1 MVVFKIKLATL
12 KRLVGALKPL
22 VDWVP
27 LCFDKSRLRIFS
39 MDSAHVVLVD
49 CFLPPSYF
57 ALYYCGEPV
66 QTRVKTSELF
76 RILSTR
82 ANPDS
87 LVTFA
92 LERGKHFATVYV
104 HDEANGV
111 STCYDIQVDDAPHD
125 APHDELGVLHWIS
138 DIEVVMPSRVYR
150 ACLMDMIK
158 CGSIGLLR
166 LLPNGAFTFVVETRE
181 SKPFAATMSGG
192 HLLNE
197 KSKMREQ
204 SISVRYMRY
213 FVRRDVLA
221 ENVRISMLDDYPL
234 RVDYA
239 MEGGATVAFYL
250 APRFGLEKN
259 DPYTFAGDSTKRT
272 ADRLPDAVKRQKV
285 DHS

>member
-1 MVVFKIKLATL
+1 MVVFKIKVATL
-12 KRLVGALKPL
+12 KRVVGALKPL

-27 LCFDKSRLRIFS
+27 LCFNSDRLRIAS
-39 MDSAHVVLVD
+39 MDCAHVALVD
-49 CFLPPSYF
+49 CFFPPSFF
-57 ALYYCGEPV
+57 ALYHCGKPMK
-66 QTRVKTSELF
+66 TRVKTSDLM
-76 RILSTR
+76 RVLSTR
-82 ANPDS
+82 ADPDS

-92 LERGKHFATVYV
+92 LEHDKKFATMYV
-104 HDEANGV
+104 HDTVSGV
-111 STCYDIQVDDAPHD
+111 SMCYDIQVDDAPHD
-125 APHDELGVLHWIS
+125 ELGVPHWIS

-166 LLPNGAFTFVVETRE
+166 LLPNGAFTFAVEMRE

-221 ENVRISMLDDYPL
+221 ENVRISILDDYPL